1 MKYLCTLWLGFDIT
15 VKDRSVITIELLVF
29 TAVRQRYMCHYYW
42 IIGVYSCQAKISVLL
57 LPVLDFFCLQ
67 QLHKEI
73 ISIKTVNFWCLQLQA
88 KISVVFIPV
97 QYQLFV
103 FTVERQRY
111 QFYYYLV
118 ILNYVCLQQTL
129 TNKDICAITIELF
142 VLTAVWL
149 RYQWHYYQYW
159 IMCVYSS
166 QTKMSVPLLLNYV
179 C

>member
-1 MKYLCTLWLGFDIT
+1 M
-15 VKDRSVITIELLVF
+15 
-29 TAVRQRYMCHYYW
+29 
-42 IIGVYSCQAKISVLL
+42 LL

-129 TNKDICAITIELF
+129 TNKDICAITIESF

-159 IMCVYSS
+159 IMCVNSRQRYMCHYYWNMGVYSS
-166 QTKMSVPLLLNYV
+166 QTKKSMSLLLNYL
-179 C
+179 CLQLSG

>member
-1 MKYLCTLWLGFDIT
+1 M
-15 VKDRSVITIELLVF
+15 F
-29 TAVRQRYMCHYYW
+29 TAVRLKFLCHYYL

-67 QLHKEI
+67 QLHKDI

-118 ILNYVCLQQTL
+118 KLNYVCLQQTL
-129 TNKDICAITIELF
+129 TNKDICAITIESF
-142 VLTAVWL
+142 V
-149 RYQWHYYQYW
+149 
-159 IMCVYSS
+159 
-166 QTKMSVPLLLNYV
+166 
-179 C
+179 

>member
-1 MKYLCTLWLGFDIT
+1 M
-15 VKDRSVITIELLVF
+15 
-29 TAVRQRYMCHYYW
+29 
-42 IIGVYSCQAKISVLL
+42 LL

-118 ILNYVCLQQTL
+118 KLNYVCFTADTDKQRYLCHNYWIICVNSCLAKISVALLPVLNYVCLQQSD
-129 TNKDICAITIELF
+129 KDVCAITIEIWVF
-142 VLTAVWL
+142 TAVRQRNQCL
-149 RYQWHYYQYW
+149 CY
-159 IMCVYSS
+159 
-166 QTKMSVPLLLNYV
+166 
-179 C
+179 